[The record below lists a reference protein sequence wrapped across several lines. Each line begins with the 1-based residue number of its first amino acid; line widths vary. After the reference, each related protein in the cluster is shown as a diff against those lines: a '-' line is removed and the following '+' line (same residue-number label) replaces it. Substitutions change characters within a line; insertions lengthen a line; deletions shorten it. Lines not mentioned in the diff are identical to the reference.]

1 MRALTHSPFAH
12 TRAVLVP
19 NISRA
24 ICAGGVLLV
33 FKNEADVVLQ
43 GWLDVYGANNKTR
56 IRVIECDVPDIQPV
70 ADALYDEAARCYVAA
85 ISEPAVDGRCL
96 FSAKRADRREALSP
110 FLFVRKRNI
119 PGDAALSATV
129 NGENAVAT
137 YHAWLM
143 G

>member
-1 MRALTHSPFAH
+1 MG
-12 TRAVLVP
+12 
-19 NISRA
+19 NISRS
-24 ICAGGVLLV
+24 ICAGGVLLE
-33 FKNEADVVLQ
+33 FANTEGDDIK
-43 GWLDVYGANNKTR
+43 GWLDVYGAKDSTR
-56 IRVIECDVPDIQPV
+56 IRVIECDVPNIQTV
-70 ADALYDEAARCYVAA
+70 VDALYDKAARCYVAA
-85 ISEPAVDGRCL
+85 ISKPAGDGRCH
-96 FSAKRADRREALSP
+96 FSATSADRREALSP

>member
-1 MRALTHSPFAH
+1 M
-12 TRAVLVP
+12 LVG
-19 NISRA
+19 NISRS
-24 ICAGGVLLV
+24 ICAGGVLIE
-33 FKNEADVVLQ
+33 FANEAGDVLQ
-43 GWLDVYGANNKTR
+43 GWDDEYGADKKHR
-56 IRVIECDVPDIQPV
+56 IRVIECDVPNIQTV
-70 ADALYDEAARCYVAA
+70 ADALYDKAARCYVAA
-85 ISEPAVDGRCL
+85 ISKPAGDGRCH
-96 FSAKRADRREALSP
+96 FSATSADRREALSP